1 MLRAWQA
8 DIKTN
13 EDSND
18 VDALAFDLKNLCAQ
32 SKMGSFA
39 TRANRHDMLQAVA
52 RDIKSLG
59 YHLPGAKSLKPKHV
73 QGLVTLWQSQGLK
86 DGTIANRLSAVRWWA
101 EKVNKKSVMLRHNAD
116 YGVAP
121 VRRMEKR
128 AQKLDRE
135 KLTKIDDPYIAM
147 SLELQAAFG
156 LRREEAIK
164 FNPSY
169 ADQGNGIQ
177 LRGSWAK
184 GGRPRFVPITHQR
197 QREVL
202 DRAHALAGSCALI
215 PQGRNY
221 IEHLKAYEY
230 QTLRVGLRNT
240 HGLRHGW
247 AQWRY
252 KQLSG
257 GMDCPAKGGPD
268 PKTLRGRE
276 WEIDQDARRQLSQEL
291 GHNRIQIT
299 KTYLGG

>member
-1 MLRAWQA
+1 M
-8 DIKTN
+8 KTN
-13 EDSND
+13 EDLND
-18 VDALAFDLKNLCAQ
+18 VDALAFELKNLCAQ

-52 RDIKSLG
+52 RDIKGLG
-59 YHLPGAKSLKPKHV
+59 YHLPGARSLKPKHV
-73 QGLVTLWQSQGLK
+73 QALVTLWQSQELS

-101 EKVNKKSVMLRHNAD
+101 EKVNKASVVLRNNAD

-121 VRRMEKR
+121 VRRTEKR

-135 KLTKIDDPYIAM
+135 KLANIDDPHIAM
-147 SLELQAAFG
+147 SVELQAVFG

-169 ADQGNGIQ
+169 ADQGDGIQ
-177 LRGSWAK
+177 LKGSWAK
-184 GGRPRFVPITHQR
+184 GGRPRYVPITHPR

-202 DRAHALAGSCALI
+202 DRAHALAGSGALI
-215 PQGRNY
+215 PSRRNY
-221 IEHLKAYEY
+221 IEQLKAYEY
-230 QTLRVGLRNT
+230 ETLRVGLRKS

-252 KQLSG
+252 KQLTG
-257 GMDCPAKGGPD
+257 GMECPSKGGPD
-268 PKTLRGRE
+268 PKSLRGRE
-276 WEIDQDARRQLSQEL
+276 RELDQDARRQLSLEL

-299 KTYLGG
+299 RTYLGG

>member
-1 MLRAWQA
+1 M
-8 DIKTN
+8 KTN
-13 EDSND
+13 EEFDD

-52 RDIKSLG
+52 RDLKGLG
-59 YHLPGAKSLKPKHV
+59 YHLPGARSLKPKHV
-73 QGLVTLWQSQGLK
+73 QGLVTLWQSQGLS

-101 EKVNKKSVMLRHNAD
+101 EKANKASVVLRQNEE

-121 VRRMEKR
+121 VRRTAKR

-135 KLTKIDDPYIAM
+135 KLAKIEDRHIAM

-169 ADQGNGIQ
+169 ADQGDGIQ
-177 LRGSWAK
+177 LKGSWAK
-184 GGRPRFVPITHQR
+184 GGRPRYVPITHPKQR
-197 QREVL
+197 DVL
-202 DRAHALAGSCALI
+202 DRAHALAGSGALI
-215 PQGRNY
+215 PPHRNY

-252 KQLSG
+252 KQLTG
-257 GMDCPAKGGPD
+257 GMECPAKGGAD
-268 PKTLRGRE
+268 PKTLQGRE
-276 WEIDQDARRQLSQEL
+276 WEIDQNARQQLSLEL

-299 KTYLGG
+299 RTYLGG

>member
-1 MLRAWQA
+1 M
-8 DIKTN
+8 KTN
-13 EDSND
+13 EDLND
-18 VDALAFDLKNLCAQ
+18 VDALAFELKNLCAQ

-52 RDIKSLG
+52 RDIKVLG
-59 YHLPGAKSLKPKHV
+59 YHLPGARSLKPKHV
-73 QGLVTLWQSQGLK
+73 QALVTLWQSQGLS
-86 DGTIANRLSAVRWWA
+86 DGTIANRLSTVRWWA
-101 EKVNKKSVMLRHNAD
+101 EKVNKASVVLRNNAD

-121 VRRMEKR
+121 VRRTEKR

-135 KLTKIDDPYIAM
+135 KLAKIEDPHIAM
-147 SLELQAAFG
+147 SVELQAAFG

-169 ADQGNGIQ
+169 ADQGDGIQ
-177 LRGSWAK
+177 LKGSWAK
-184 GGRPRFVPITHQR
+184 GGRPRYVPITHPR

-202 DRAHALAGSCALI
+202 DRAHALAGSGALI
-215 PQGRNY
+215 PPQRNY
-221 IEHLKAYEY
+221 IEQLKAYEY

-252 KQLSG
+252 KQLTG
-257 GMDCPAKGGPD
+257 GMECPAKGGAD
-268 PKTLRGRE
+268 PKTLRGRD
-276 WEIDQDARRQLSQEL
+276 WEIDQMARQQLSLEL

-299 KTYLGG
+299 RTYLGG

>member
-1 MLRAWQA
+1 M
-8 DIKTN
+8 
-13 EDSND
+13 
-18 VDALAFDLKNLCAQ
+18 DALAFDLKNLCAQ

-39 TRANRHDMLQAVA
+39 TRSNRHDMLQLVA

-59 YHLPGAKSLKPKHV
+59 YHLPGARSLKPKHV
-73 QGLVTLWQSQGLK
+73 QGLVTLWQSQGLS

-101 EKVNKKSVMLRHNAD
+101 EKVNKKSVVLRNNGD

-121 VRRMEKR
+121 VRRLEKR

-135 KLTKIDDPYIAM
+135 KLAKIDDPYIAM
-147 SLELQAAFG
+147 AIELQAAFG

-169 ADQGNGIQ
+169 ADQGDGIQ
-177 LRGSWAK
+177 LKGSWAK
-184 GGRPRFVPITHQR
+184 GGRPRYVPITHPR

-202 DRAHALAGSCALI
+202 DRAHALAGNGSLI
-215 PQGRNY
+215 PAHRNY
-221 IEHLKAYEY
+221 IEQLKAYEY
-230 QTLRVGLRNT
+230 QTLRVGLRKS

-252 KQLSG
+252 KQLTG
-257 GMDCPAKGGPD
+257 GKECPAKGGPD
-268 PKTLRGRE
+268 PKTLRGRD
-276 WEIDQDARRQLSQEL
+276 WEIDQMARQQLSLEL

-299 KTYLGG
+299 RTYLGG